1 MVRVRARV
9 VAAHG
14 DRAGSRLLLSGL
26 LLCLAT
32 ACATSPE
39 GRSQL
44 VTPTPLQ
51 GFSAVYS
58 EFDMHL
64 QLVTAANAP
73 ACKEAECVADRAFDQ
88 RILTLGRRLADTAFR
103 QHAELH
109 LRFPRFEFVVAD
121 KLDPGA
127 ASSAAGT
134 VVIYR
139 GVRRLDLDDAALA
152 FVLAREMSH
161 IIAGHHD
168 ENVTTSI
175 LVAVAAQILLPV
187 LNVGALFSGGAATTA
202 AATTA
207 ASSAIGTTAV
217 ASAASFAGSRA
228 LRATFRPQHVQEAEA
243 LAMKLLAA
251 AGWDGREV
259 SDQLEVLRPALPDEP
274 GWTAELRESAQ
285 RIASLMQGPVL
296 PDPGGN
302 RDQMV
307 PRSLLDLPP
316 PLVSKPF

>member
-1 MVRVRARV
+1 MP
-9 VAAHG
+9 H
-14 DRAGSRLLLSGL
+14 
-26 LLCLAT
+26 LLCCLLAVFFLA

-39 GRSQL
+39 GRTQL
-44 VTPTPLQ
+44 VAPAPLQ

-64 QLVTAANAP
+64 QLVTAADAP
-73 ACKEAECVADRAFDQ
+73 SCREAECVADRAFDQ
-88 RILTLGRRLADTAFR
+88 RILALGRRLADTAFR
-103 QHAELH
+103 QHADLN

-121 KLDPGA
+121 KADPGA

-139 GVRRLDLDDAALA
+139 GVRRLELDDAALA

-161 IIAGHHD
+161 VIGGHHD

-175 LVAVAAQILLPV
+175 LVAVAAQILFPV
-187 LNVGALFSGGAATTA
+187 LNIGALFSGSAATTA

-207 ASSAIGTTAV
+207 ASSAVATTAV

-228 LRATFRPQHVQEAEA
+228 LRASDRPQQVREAEA
-243 LAMKLLAA
+243 IAMKLLAA

-259 SDQLEVLRPALPDEP
+259 SDQLEALRPALPDEP
-274 GWTAELRESAQ
+274 DWTAELRESA
-285 RIASLMQGPVL
+285 RHIANLMQGPMPMDAHGV
-296 PDPGGN
+296 
-302 RDQMV
+302 RDQIV
-307 PRSLLDLPP
+307 PGLPFDLPP
-316 PLVSKPF
+316 PIVSKPF